1 MLDEEKIAELQQ
13 RLERLGVTGEK
24 AGHERHLN
32 LKAVRQLK
40 EGSPK
45 AAFGYHEKVAL
56 SEPEILKIMAS
67 YTGCSA
73 DFNFQKGAGYISP
86 AATLK
91 GLREMAQM
99 IKKTGAKK
107 GRLIVATGHT
117 GGMTGYYLSLIPLLE
132 KYGCQVLEGLGAG
145 TVTESFPCPHCGQ
158 HMVDVVLDY
167 VGKLAVLSDGEVI
180 LHTHASR
187 PMEIILAECREQGLW
202 PDLVIADHGFAGAA
216 AKAGILTIAVMDT
229 NDPGLAL
236 AKEEG
241 APLILLPLDDN
252 RPNYLSCQVVKVLEE
267 LLEME

>member
-1 MLDEEKIAELQQ
+1 MLDEEKIAELQR
-13 RLERLGVTGEK
+13 RLEQLGVTGKK

-32 LKAVRQLK
+32 LKAIRQLK

-45 AAFGYHEKVAL
+45 AVFGYHDKIAL

-73 DFNFQKGAGYISP
+73 DFKFQQGDGYISP

-91 GLREMAQM
+91 GLWEMAQT
-99 IKKTGAKK
+99 IKKAGAE
-107 GRLIVATGHT
+107 RSRVIVATGHT
-117 GGMTGYYLSLIPLLE
+117 GGMSGYYLGLIPLLE
-132 KYGCQVLEGLGAG
+132 KYGCLVLEGIGAG
-145 TVTESFPCPHCGQ
+145 TVTDSFPCPHCGQ

-167 VGKLAVLSDGEVI
+167 VGKLAVISDGEVI

-187 PMEIILAECREQGLW
+187 PMEIILTECRKQDLW

-236 AKEEG
+236 AKEQG

-252 RPNYLSCQVVKVLEE
+252 QPNYLSSQVIKVLEE
-267 LLEME
+267 LLEIE

>member
-1 MLDEEKIAELQQ
+1 MLDEGKMAALQQ
-13 RLERLGVTGEK
+13 RLEQLGVTGEK

-40 EGSPK
+40 EGNPK
-45 AAFGYHEKVAL
+45 ATFGYHAKVDL
-56 SEPEILKIMAS
+56 SEPEILRIMAS

-73 DFNFQKGAGYISP
+73 DFDFQQGDGYISP
-86 AATLK
+86 VATLK

-99 IKKTGAKK
+99 IKKIGREK
-107 GRLIVATGHT
+107 GRVIAATGHT

-132 KYGCQVLEGLGAG
+132 RYGCLVLEGLGAG

-158 HMVDVVLDY
+158 HMVDIVLDY

-187 PMEIILAECREQGLW
+187 PMEIILAECRKQDLW

-216 AKAGILTIAVMDT
+216 AKAGITTIAVMDT

-236 AKEEG
+236 AKEQG
-241 APLILLPLDDN
+241 APLILVPLDDN
-252 RPNYLSCQVVKVLEE
+252 RPNYLSSQVVRVLEE